1 MDFQKFPK
9 WRHLGLSQSKKNT
22 FTMCK
27 FSSKVNGANYW
38 GQDSVPA
45 VTSLGSR
52 LSWNL
57 KPQWSS
63 LLWRLQ
69 HYLHI
74 TRGDFSFSQT
84 VMKFNPK
91 YFFYMWFLKC
101 AAPAKIKELN
111 GVDCGAA
118 QCSTHGLI
126 VVLAGFA
133 SFIFSVGKK
142 WESCQ
147 PLRPIMTP
155 PSLPQKYFK

>member
-1 MDFQKFPK
+1 MQLSKK
-9 WRHLGLSQSKKNT
+9 HHLYFLLKQEMNIQPTNWSILFSYFFHLLNSKIVFEPILDLSDGLSEIPQVAPSRIKQIKKSI
-22 FTMCK
+22 FTVCK
-27 FSSKVNGANYW
+27 FSSKVNGANSW

-91 YFFYMWFLKC
+91 YFLY
-101 AAPAKIKELN
+101 
-111 GVDCGAA
+111 
-118 QCSTHGLI
+118 
-126 VVLAGFA
+126 VVLKMCC
-133 SFIFSVGKK
+133 SS
-142 WESCQ
+142 
-147 PLRPIMTP
+147 
-155 PSLPQKYFK
+155 